1 MPAKIP
7 WLVPRDLDFEFH
19 QQWGPRHPNP
29 TLTDTLTRTLTRTLT
44 LTLPLIPT
52 RWGHATHEHM
62 VDELAKYYA
71 LPWGRVRVRA
81 RTPFFK
87 PEPQPEPGTTL
98 CPPSRCVTS
107 CGTG

>member
-44 LTLPLIPT
+44 LTLTLIPT
-52 RWGHATHEHM
+52 
-62 VDELAKYYA
+62 
-71 LPWGRVRVRA
+71 
-81 RTPFFK
+81 TPVIL
-87 PEPQPEPGTTL
+87 GL
-98 CPPSRCVTS
+98 SPS
-107 CGTG
+107 